1 MLMKRQWTNTV
12 ATGGLI
18 LLCSLAI
25 VSVQLPKLS
34 RLKVASS
41 ERSLQQLKQEVAQE
55 ALELKLLQVLPNF
68 GFDNLIAN
76 LAFIKF
82 LIYFGDDPAR
92 DQTGYD
98 LAPEYFQIALNEDP
112 RFIPAYFGMSAS
124 VSLYLGK
131 PEFSVEMMQKGLQSL
146 SPKDPHHSYY
156 IWRYLGTDQ
165 LLFLGDGEAAERSF
179 SQAAQWASEYSDSES
194 QFIAQLSAATAGFL
208 QENPDSKQAQFQA
221 WQLVLFNATDDKT
234 RQRAISR
241 MEELGGRVILDSD
254 GRINQLIPPPV
265 NED

>member
-1 MLMKRQWTNTV
+1 MLMNRQWTNTL
-12 ATGGLI
+12 ATAGLT

-34 RLKVASS
+34 HLKVASS
-41 ERSLQQLKQEVAQE
+41 ERSLPQLQQEVAQE
-55 ALELKLLQVLPNF
+55 AIELQLLQVVPNF

-76 LAFIKF
+76 LSFIKF

-92 DQTGYD
+92 EQTGYD
-98 LAPEYFQIALNEDP
+98 LAPEYFNITLNEDP

-146 SPKDPHHSYY
+146 SPKDPQHSYY

-165 LLFLGDGEAAERSF
+165 LLFLGDGEAAEKSF
-179 SQAAQWASEYSDSES
+179 ANAAQWAREYSDSES
-194 QFIAQLSAATAGFL
+194 ELVAQLSSSTAAFL
-208 QENPDSKQAQFQA
+208 QENPDSKQAQFQS

-234 RQRAISR
+234 RQRAISK
-241 MEELGGRVILDSD
+241 MEELGGRVIFTPD
-254 GRINQLIPPPV
+254 GTVEAFIPPSSP
-265 NED
+265 